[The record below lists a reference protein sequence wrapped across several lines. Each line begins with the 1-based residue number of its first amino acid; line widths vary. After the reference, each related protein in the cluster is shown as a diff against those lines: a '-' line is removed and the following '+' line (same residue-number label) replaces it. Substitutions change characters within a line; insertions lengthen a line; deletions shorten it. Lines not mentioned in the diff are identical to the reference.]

1 MKNAINYYYNIDVE
15 DIHQKNKNYK
25 FKYDGHEYILV
36 LYEDDISRI
45 NQIYNLHVQLLN
57 SGLYCHQIILNIND
71 EPVILLEGKYYV
83 LLKIN
88 ISNRRIQIEDII
100 NFSKNYLVYRN
111 NTEIKNWLELWATKT
126 DYIEYQISQF
136 GIKYPIISQSA
147 SYYIGLAENAIS
159 YLKNQSLNSEIFT
172 ISHRRLKYSST
183 LIDLYNPLNFIIDL
197 PVRDIC
203 EYLKNIY
210 FERNIDIFQ
219 YIIRLN
225 LSREN
230 SILLFSRMLYPTY
243 YFDAIEDCIDDKSDE
258 KNILKYIQKVDDF
271 EKILSEI
278 MLYYKKIY
286 NIEVIEWLIK
296 T

>member
-25 FKYDGHEYILV
+25 FKYNGHEYILV

-159 YLKNQSLNSEIFT
+159 YLKNQSLNNEMFT

>member
-183 LIDLYNPLNFIIDL
+183 LIDLYTPLNFIIDL